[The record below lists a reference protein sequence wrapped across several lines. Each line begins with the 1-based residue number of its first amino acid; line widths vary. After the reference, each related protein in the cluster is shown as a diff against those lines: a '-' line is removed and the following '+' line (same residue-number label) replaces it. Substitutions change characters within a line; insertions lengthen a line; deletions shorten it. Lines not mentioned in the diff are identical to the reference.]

1 MSETRPRLLFN
12 RLLPIHKS
20 SGLISCGS
28 IVSAVLLG
36 ALLHFGMHLTQRYGP
51 LPYLLWLPL
60 FRRY

>member
-1 MSETRPRLLFN
+1 MSETRPRLLSN
-12 RLLPIHKS
+12 PLLLIHKS

-28 IVSAVLLG
+28 IVSTVLLG
-36 ALLHFGMHLTQRYGP
+36 ALLHFGMYLTPRCGP